1 MTVVVVHVAVA
12 GAEPTWSCPSV
23 IWLTDPAAPLGQG
36 IVRVVETE
44 TVVDGAAAGAA
55 AVVAAGAGTAATG
68 AEPAV
73 VPAGLPAGAAVVGAV
88 AELGDVCAGEL
99 LVDMG
104 VGARVM
110 VEGMLAITPGF

>member
-55 AVVAAGAGTAATG
+55 PVGTAGAGTAATG

-73 VPAGLPAGAAVVGAV
+73 VPAGTPAGAAVVGAA

-99 LVDMG
+99 FDMG

-110 VEGMLAITPGF
+110 VEGMLAMTPGF

>member
-1 MTVVVVHVAVA
+1 MTVVVVQVAVA

-44 TVVDGAAAGAA
+44 TVVDGAAGA
-55 AVVAAGAGTAATG
+55 AVVGTVAAGTAATG

-73 VPAGLPAGAAVVGAV
+73 VPAGAPAGAEVVGTA
-88 AELGDVCAGEL
+88 AELGDVWTGEL
-99 LVDMG
+99 FDMG

-110 VEGMLAITPGF
+110 VEGMLAMTPGF